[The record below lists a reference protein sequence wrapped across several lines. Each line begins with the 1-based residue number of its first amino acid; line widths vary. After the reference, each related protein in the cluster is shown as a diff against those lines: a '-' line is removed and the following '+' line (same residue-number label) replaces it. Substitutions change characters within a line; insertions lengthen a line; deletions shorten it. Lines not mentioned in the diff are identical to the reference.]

1 MKTTL
6 EPTGERMI
14 EGAYVS
20 DRGSYAIYV
29 THTASYAFA
38 LQHAAGKRVL
48 DMGCGSGYGVARL
61 AGVAASVVG
70 VDVSDEAIAFAR
82 ASYARAN
89 TGYRVIEPD
98 APLPFDDASFDLVVS
113 FQVIEHVHDDDAYL
127 REARRVLAPGGT
139 LIVITPDRKH
149 RLLPA
154 QRPWNRWHLREYAED
169 DFRRLVGRHFEILA
183 SLRMGAPWKIAG
195 LEIRRYRWTKW
206 ITLPFTLPGLP
217 QAWRRA
223 GLDFL
228 HSLRRKPVPAGAGGI
243 GDPAATF
250 GFDET
255 DIIIASEAPNSLNL
269 VVVARRGSG

>member
-14 EGAYVS
+14 EGAYVA

-38 LQHAAGKRVL
+38 MEHAAGKRVL
-48 DMGCGSGYGVARL
+48 DLGCGSGYGVARL
-61 AGVAASVVG
+61 AGVAASVTG
-70 VDVSDEAIAFAR
+70 VDVSEEAIAFAR
-82 ASYARAN
+82 ASYGRAN
-89 TGYRVIEPD
+89 AGYRVIEPD

-149 RLLPA
+149 RLFPA
-154 QRPWNRWHLREYAED
+154 QRPWNRWHVREYSEEN
-169 DFRRLVGRHFEILA
+169 FQQLVARHFEVVA
-183 SLRMGAPWKIAG
+183 SLRMGAAWDIAG
-195 LEIRRYRWTKW
+195 LEIRRYRWTRL
-206 ITLPFTLPGLP
+206 ITLPFTLPGVP
-217 QAWRRA
+217 EAWRRA

-228 HSLRRKPVPAGAGGI
+228 HSLRRKRAPAGASAI

-250 GFDET
+250 GFDEK
-255 DIIIASEAPNSLNL
+255 DIVISSDAPNSLNL
-269 VVVARRGSG
+269 VAVARRRSA